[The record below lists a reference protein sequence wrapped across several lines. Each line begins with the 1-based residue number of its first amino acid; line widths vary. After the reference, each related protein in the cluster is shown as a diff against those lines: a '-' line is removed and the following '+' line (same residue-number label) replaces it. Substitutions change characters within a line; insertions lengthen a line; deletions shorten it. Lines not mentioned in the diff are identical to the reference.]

1 MGSEQIIEAGI
12 IVMNK
17 IRIQKYCSE
26 KGLASR
32 REAEEYLKNG
42 WIKVNGVVVTEP
54 GTKVD
59 PENDVVEFLDE
70 VKNLKRDSKYLILNK
85 PRGFVTNLPGE
96 DEKEAAILLS
106 PIDRK
111 SVYAVGR
118 LDKESEGLLF
128 FTNDGVVAN
137 RLKSP
142 GFDVGKEYQVITD
155 REISPEVIKEY
166 SKGFFLDGERLKPV
180 RVRQH
185 TERKYTFMLTEGKNR
200 QIRRMLEKSGYKV
213 YSLKRM
219 RIGIMELKDL
229 KVGTY
234 RALSKKETD
243 ELKKFLKIDF

>member
-1 MGSEQIIEAGI
+1 
-12 IVMNK
+12 MNK
-17 IRIQKYCSE
+17 IRIQKYCSQR
-26 KGLASR
+26 GLASR
-32 REAEEYLKNG
+32 RETEEYLKNG

-59 PENDVVEFLDE
+59 PEKDIVEFLDE
-70 VKNLKRDSKYLILNK
+70 VKNLKKDFKYLILNK
-85 PRGFVTNLPGE
+85 PRGFVTNLPNE

-106 PIDRK
+106 PVDRK

-128 FTNDGVVAN
+128 LTNDGVVAN

-142 GFDVGKEYQVITD
+142 GFDVEKEYEVITD

-166 SKGFFLDGERLKPV
+166 LKGFYIDGIRLKPV
-180 RVRQH
+180 KVRQH
-185 TERKYTFMLTEGKNR
+185 TERKYTFLLTEGKNR
-200 QIRRMLEKSGYKV
+200 QIRKMLEKSGYKV
-213 YSLKRM
+213 YNLRRI

-234 RALSKKETD
+234 RSLSGKEIE
-243 ELKKFLKIDF
+243 ELKNFLNIKPEK

>member
-1 MGSEQIIEAGI
+1 ME
-12 IVMNK
+12 K

-26 KGLASR
+26 RGLASR
-32 REAEEYLKNG
+32 RETEEYLKKG

-54 GTKVD
+54 GTKID

-70 VKNLKRDSKYLILNK
+70 VKHLKKEAKYIILNK

-96 DEKEAAILLS
+96 DEKEAAALLS
-106 PIDRK
+106 PVDRK

-118 LDKESEGLLF
+118 LDKESEGFLF

-142 GFDVGKEYQVITD
+142 DFEVEKEYQVITD

-180 RVRQH
+180 KVKKH
-185 TERKYTFMLTEGKNR
+185 TERK
-200 QIRRMLEKSGYKV
+200 
-213 YSLKRM
+213 
-219 RIGIMELKDL
+219 
-229 KVGTY
+229 
-234 RALSKKETD
+234 
-243 ELKKFLKIDF
+243 

>member
-1 MGSEQIIEAGI
+1 
-12 IVMNK
+12 MNK
-17 IRIQKYCSE
+17 IRIQKYCSQR
-26 KGLASR
+26 GLASR
-32 REAEEYLKNG
+32 RETEEYLKNG

-59 PENDVVEFLDE
+59 PEKDIVEFLDE
-70 VKNLKRDSKYLILNK
+70 VKSLKKDFKYLILNK
-85 PRGFVTNLPGE
+85 PRGFVTNLPNE

-106 PIDRK
+106 PVDRK

-128 FTNDGVVAN
+128 LTNDGVVAN

-142 GFDVGKEYQVITD
+142 GFDVEKEYQVITD

-166 SKGFFLDGERLKPV
+166 LKGFYIDGTRLKPV
-180 RVRQH
+180 KVRQH
-185 TERKYTFMLTEGKNR
+185 TERKYTFLLTEGKNR
-200 QIRRMLEKSGYKV
+200 QIRKMLEKSGYKV
-213 YSLKRM
+213 YSLRRI

-234 RALSKKETD
+234 RSLSGKEIE
-243 ELKKFLKIDF
+243 ELKNFLNIKPEK

>member
-1 MGSEQIIEAGI
+1 
-12 IVMNK
+12 MNK

-26 KGLASR
+26 RGLASR
-32 REAEEYLKNG
+32 CETEEYLKNG
-42 WIKVNGVVVTEP
+42 WIKINGVVVTEP

-70 VKNLKRDSKYLILNK
+70 VENIKKDSKYLILNK
-85 PRGFVTNLPGE
+85 PRGFVTNLPNE

-106 PIDRK
+106 PVDRK

-128 FTNDGVVAN
+128 LTNDGVVAN

-142 GFDVGKEYQVITD
+142 GFDVEKEYEVITD

-166 SKGFFLDGERLKPV
+166 LKGFYIDGTRLKPV

-185 TERKYTFMLTEGKNR
+185 TERKYTFLLTEGKNR
-200 QIRRMLEKSGYKV
+200 QIRKMLEKSGYKV
-213 YSLKRM
+213 YNLKRI

-234 RALSKKETD
+234 RALSGKEIE
-243 ELKKFLKIDF
+243 ELKKFLNIELEK